1 MNLNNETILALGFEA
16 TVLDY
21 TLGKHTIDTVE
32 DDDCLNRYFYKKTR
46 VRTVDQLNE
55 AMAEWV
61 VLREFM
67 YGDDLTEFGENQ
79 EPVTYESKS
88 DAMMSIA
95 EHASDI
101 NEAFSLGYRD
111 DPYEDD
117 LRTAKVIVLKGH
129 EFKEL

>member
-55 AMAEWV
+55 AMAE
-61 VLREFM
+61 
-67 YGDDLTEFGENQ
+67 
-79 EPVTYESKS
+79 SKS